1 MKAKK
6 ELKWVKEQVGKEG
19 NFLEVWLNIL
29 KVLAPEDFSN
39 VEMDQ
44 M

>member
-6 ELKWVKEQVGKEG
+6 ELEWVKQQVGKEA
-19 NFLEVWLNIL
+19 NFLQVWLNIL

-39 VEMDQ
+39 AETDQ